1 MKSSKTVDEI
11 VKNTILTEL
20 SILTKISIL
29 MKISILTKI
38 SIWQKYQFW
47 PKYQFWSKCLFR
59 QYCQNGKTFRLWI
72 NNIKSLILS
81 YIVNSQ
87 TCELERNAR
96 LMEKNARANWPVRTP
111 MCPTMCPTMCPH
123 PGPPRQGKECSHPT
137 PVGSSGHCLSS
148 AEQKGA
154 ASILDKGGIHVG
166 SWRHPC
172 WIWRKAQL
180 YIMEGQHGRK
190 PVSAQPAKAKQP

>member
-29 MKISILTKI
+29 IKISILTKI
-38 SIWQKYQFW
+38 SIWQKYQFD
-47 PKYQFWSKCLFR
+47 KNINFD
-59 QYCQNGKTFRLWI
+59 QNVYFD
-72 NNIKSLILS
+72 NIVKMAKPSDYGSIILNHFLS

-87 TCELERNAR
+87 TCELERNAKLIGLSGQPSVYTCVHPSR
-96 LMEKNARANWPVRTP
+96 ERSAALTP
-111 MCPTMCPTMCPH
+111 
-123 PGPPRQGKECSHPT
+123 

-190 PVSAQPAKAKQP
+190 PVSAQLAQAKQP